1 MKKRLFALLLALI
14 IMFNLVAC
22 GSKTSTDSG
31 STSSTETLQ
40 EERSPSE
47 GDKEEGS
54 GTRVFADDAGRE
66 VEIPE
71 KISRIVPTGP
81 MAQIALLAIAPD
93 MFVGLASEFSESD
106 RGIVA
111 DNLFGLPYFGQLYG
125 SAGLN
130 VEELAAVNPDVIID
144 VGETKKTTNDDLDT
158 LQTQTTIPA
167 VFISG
172 TLETMPEAYRKLGQL
187 LGREERAEELAQF
200 CEKVYKR
207 TASIM
212 EKAGEENKVKALYI
226 TGDEGLNVIAKTS
239 FHAELID
246 MLVDNLAVVESPSGK
261 GLGNEVTMDQLL
273 LWNPDFIIFAPKSIY
288 STVTE
293 LNTWD
298 SMTAI
303 KNGNYIETPSIPH
316 NWMGSPPSV
325 QRYLGMIWLPAVLY
339 PDYCDYDVRAD
350 IMEYY
355 KLFYGTNLTD
365 EQYDSITANAF
376 LK

>member
-31 STSSTETLQ
+31 STSSTETVQ